1 MDGVAFSIFGF
12 DVYWYGLII
21 MMGILVGIVI
31 STKLSK
37 IRGYS
42 SDMIL
47 DFILL
52 AVPLGVIGARL
63 YYVVFSWDEFARHR
77 IAFLP
82 CKCRALPSMEL
93 SLAEL
98 SLP

>member
-1 MDGVAFSIFGF
+1 MDGIAFSIFGF

-63 YYVVFSWDEFARHR
+63 YYVVFSNTTSESRTRSNSKRTRLKTAPNATLH
-77 IAFLP
+77 
-82 CKCRALPSMEL
+82 
-93 SLAEL
+93 
-98 SLP
+98 